1 MTRLCWL
8 VLLLLAVSAPSAA
21 QPNAPNLAT
30 SVLLHDPAEDG
41 ARCLDGTP
49 PRIWVQKSQSSNPAN
64 RTKWAWHFQGGGWCE
79 SEESCT
85 ERAFAPTKCM
95 LGSSREACFN
105 ANSCNVMKY
114 KPVMDFF
121 DLPAVNGARWGG
133 GLLNNSAATNPL
145 SHDWNK
151 VLMMYCDGG
160 SYSGNNATPTMVFDQ
175 WNANSTRPIWYR
187 GARNLNFALQT
198 LQKNW
203 GMGDATEILIS
214 GDSAG
219 GLASY
224 WHADRFAHVFPRA
237 FVATVPDSGFFIG
250 DDTKPGARPVSARGH
265 VYYRMHA

>member
-1 MTRLCWL
+1 MVRQAMSASA
-8 VLLLLAVSAPSAA
+8 LAALAAGAAAGGVTSAA
-21 QPNAPNLAT
+21 SASKPNLFT
-30 SVLLHDPAEDG
+30 SVLLHDPDPAG

-49 PRIWVQKSQSSNPAN
+49 PRIWVHKSTSANPAN

-85 ERAFAPTKCM
+85 TRAFGETTCM
-95 LGSSREACFN
+95 LGSSREECFN
-105 ANSCNVMKY
+105 HNGCNVAPFA
-114 KPVMDFF
+114 PVMDVL

-145 SHDWNK
+145 THDWNK

-160 SYSGNNATPTMVFDQ
+160 SYSGNNATAVPVA
-175 WNANSTRPIWYR
+175 WNGTQREIHYR
-187 GARNLNFALQT
+187 GFRNLNFALQT
-198 LQKNW
+198 LKGSAEF
-203 GMGDATEILIS
+203 GMGAATEVLIS

-224 WHADRFAHVFPRA
+224 WHADRFQEALPKA

-250 DDTKPGARPVSARGH
+250 DETKPAWPAALQWIR
-265 VYYRMHA
+265 